1 MLRENKIIQN
11 AQLKPEKEE
20 RELKGG
26 ETQTLSSYRYRTYQ
40 FNYINNPLKY

>member
-20 RELKGG
+20 RELKEGGWG
-26 ETQTLSSYRYRTYQ
+26 ETQTLSSYRYRTY
-40 FNYINNPLKY
+40 